1 MQLYDLT
8 NPEVDSLIDVC
19 NFTEQELKYFL
30 LKSRGKSN
38 TEISLA
44 MNISLC
50 TVSKLAR
57 KVKLKVNKI
66 SQY

>member
-1 MQLYDLT
+1 MQFYDLT
-8 NPEVDSLIDVC
+8 KPEVDSLVDVC

-30 LKSRGKSN
+30 MKSKGKSN

-57 KVKLKVNKI
+57 KVRIKVNKI
-66 SQY
+66 SQD

>member
-8 NPEVDSLIDVC
+8 KPEVDSLIDVC

-66 SQY
+66 SQD

>member
-8 NPEVDSLIDVC
+8 KPEVDSLIDVC

>member
-8 NPEVDSLIDVC
+8 KPEVDSLIDVC

-38 TEISLA
+38 TEMSLA